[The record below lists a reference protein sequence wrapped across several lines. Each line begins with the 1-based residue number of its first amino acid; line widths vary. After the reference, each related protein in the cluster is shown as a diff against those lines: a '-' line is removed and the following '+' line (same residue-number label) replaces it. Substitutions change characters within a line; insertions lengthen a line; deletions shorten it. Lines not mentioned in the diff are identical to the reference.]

1 MPPDDRSTVEQA
13 LATFLDAFSN
23 LDRPRVEACFTDD
36 ATAINAW
43 GGRRQDGF
51 WCDEF
56 DSWRATRPG
65 PPYLH
70 LDQTPGL
77 RFQLVGRDVTV
88 VTFHLD
94 SDPGM
99 ERRRTLVFVRT
110 DAGWQIAHLHA
121 SNAPRPV

>member
-1 MPPDDRSTVEQA
+1 MPHQAYSTVDRS
-13 LATFLDAFSN
+13 LATFFDAFSA

-43 GGRRQDGF
+43 GGPRQDGF

-65 PPYLH
+65 PPYMRLEPK
-70 LDQTPGL
+70 DL
-77 RFQLVGRDVTV
+77 RLQALGDDVVV

-94 SDPGM
+94 TDPTV

-110 DAGWQIAHLHA
+110 DNGWKIAHLHA
-121 SNAPRPV
+121 SNVSRPV

>member
-1 MPPDDRSTVEQA
+1 MPPEDDSTVDQA
-13 LATFLDAFSN
+13 LATFFDAFSA

-43 GGRRQDGF
+43 GGQRQDGF

-65 PPYLH
+65 PPYMH
-70 LDQTPGL
+70 LEPKGL
-77 RFQLVGRDVTV
+77 RLQALGDDVVV

-94 SDPGM
+94 TDPAV

-110 DAGWQIAHLHA
+110 DAGWRIAHLHA
-121 SNAPRPV
+121 SNVPHSV